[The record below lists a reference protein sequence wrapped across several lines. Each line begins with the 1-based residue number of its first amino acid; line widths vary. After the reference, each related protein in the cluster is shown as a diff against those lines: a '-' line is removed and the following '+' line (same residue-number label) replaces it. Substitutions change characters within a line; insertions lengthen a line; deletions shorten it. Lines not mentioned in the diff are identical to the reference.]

1 MPEMASICQECA
13 AMILTYSLLLS
24 STPALAGR
32 FLPSNTMTGLMS
44 SALNMFTYFRQ
55 YLT

>member
-1 MPEMASICQECA
+1 
-13 AMILTYSLLLS
+13 MILTYSLLLS

-44 SALNMFTYFRQ
+44 NALNMFTYFRQ